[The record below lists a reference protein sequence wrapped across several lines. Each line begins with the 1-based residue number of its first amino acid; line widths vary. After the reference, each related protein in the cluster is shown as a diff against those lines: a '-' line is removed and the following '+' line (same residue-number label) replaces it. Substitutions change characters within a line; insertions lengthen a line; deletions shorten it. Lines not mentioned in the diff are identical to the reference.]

1 MLGDFGHPCF
11 WAKIE
16 GGCFKKVKKL
26 KEKTKKRTKS
36 SKKEKN
42 EKKLKKMMQKDV
54 HILLLWPRGLLGL
67 RSPQGVPMTCAAR
80 AF

>member
-1 MLGDFGHPCF
+1 MGDFGYLRF
-11 WAKIE
+11 RAKIE
-16 GGCFKKVKKL
+16 GGGFKKVKKT

-67 RSPQGVPMTCAAR
+67 RCP
-80 AF
+80 

>member
-1 MLGDFGHPCF
+1 
-11 WAKIE
+11 
-16 GGCFKKVKKL
+16 L

-54 HILLLWPRGLLGL
+54 QFAVCFQNRAFSGSLGL
-67 RSPQGVPMTCAAR
+67 RQRTQC
-80 AF
+80 